1 VAGENGKRNYLRTIR
16 RIFIGLLAVFLMAT
30 FLFWRIDN
38 PRAERQRALIV
49 DQIVP
54 AIDWLLVPVTQAAEM
69 LENLRS
75 YNRIHAQN
83 VELRR
88 ELRKM
93 KAWREAALQLEQEN
107 AMLRR
112 YNNVKQEPD
121 LTYITGL
128 VVADSGSPFRRS
140 VLLNIGKHDGIVD
153 GWAAT
158 DGLGLVGRIS
168 GVGNRTS
175 RVILLNDS
183 NSRVPVMIQPSGQRA
198 ILTGDD
204 STLPLLRFI
213 DDIELVRPGDRIVTS
228 GDGGVFPENILV
240 GQVID
245 GPNLKPR
252 AMLTADFRRLRFVR
266 VLRTLTRE
274 RLAEPGEPVE
284 RRHQQPLLRFPEFT
298 DG

>member
-1 VAGENGKRNYLRTIR
+1 
-16 RIFIGLLAVFLMAT
+16 
-30 FLFWRIDN
+30 
-38 PRAERQRALIV
+38 
-49 DQIVP
+49 
-54 AIDWLLVPVTQAAEM
+54 
-69 LENLRS
+69 
-75 YNRIHAQN
+75 
-83 VELRR
+83 
-88 ELRKM
+88 
-93 KAWREAALQLEQEN
+93 
-107 AMLRR
+107 
-112 YNNVKQEPD
+112 
-121 LTYITGL
+121 
-128 VVADSGSPFRRS
+128 
-140 VLLNIGKHDGIVD
+140 
-153 GWAAT
+153 
-158 DGLGLVGRIS
+158 
-168 GVGNRTS
+168 
-175 RVILLNDS
+175 
-183 NSRVPVMIQPSGQRA
+183 MIQPSGQRA

>member
-1 VAGENGKRNYLRTIR
+1 VAGENGKRDYLRTIR
-16 RIFIGLLAVFLMAT
+16 RILIGLLVVFLMAT

-75 YNRIHAQN
+75 YSRIHAQN

-107 AMLRR
+107 AMLRT

-140 VLLNIGKHDGIVD
+140 VLLNIGMYDGIVD

-158 DGLGLVGRIS
+158 DGLGLVGRVS

-175 RVILLNDS
+175 RVILLNDI

-204 STLPLLRFI
+204 SNLPLLRFI
-213 DDIELVRPGDRIVTS
+213 DSIELVRPGDRIVTS
-228 GDGGVFPENILV
+228 GDGGVFPKNILV

-245 GPNLKPR
+245 GPDLKPR

-284 RRHQQPLLRFPEFT
+284 RRHQQPLLRFPAFT